1 MTYFWLT
8 NVSKNK
14 SNSILSQRKQKY
26 NTSKLMGYKSTS
38 KRAVYSKKK
47 KKTQITQLYGYLLN
61 GHRASLG
68 GDDNELDGSCTAL

>member
-1 MTYFWLT
+1 
-8 NVSKNK
+8 
-14 SNSILSQRKQKY
+14 
-26 NTSKLMGYKSTS
+26 MGYKSTS

>member
-1 MTYFWLT
+1 
-8 NVSKNK
+8 
-14 SNSILSQRKQKY
+14 
-26 NTSKLMGYKSTS
+26 MGYKSTS

-47 KKTQITQLYGYLLN
+47 NTQITQLYGYLLN

>member
-47 KKTQITQLYGYLLN
+47 KTQITQLYGYLLN